1 MSVCK
6 QRLVKVVPKLLV
18 VEDDAELA
26 GQVSDWL
33 ADQGYQ
39 VERANTGEDALQLLS
54 NFKYD
59 VLLLDWSLPGISGL
73 EVLKKHRQSGGMS
86 LALFITGK
94 GDIDSKEMGLNFGAD
109 DYLVKPFDMRELS
122 ARLKT
127 IMRRPQFLLPDEL
140 RIGDI
145 MLNPSLHKL
154 RIAEQEIRLMPKESA
169 LLEYLMRHPNRVYSS
184 KDLLDAVWPSEK
196 EATTDTVRSWMRN
209 LRKKLGT
216 AGREDFVKTIPASG
230 YVIECDLESLSG

>member
-1 MSVCK
+1 M
-6 QRLVKVVPKLLV
+6 PKLLI

-26 GQVSDWL
+26 NQVADWL
-33 ADQGYQ
+33 RDQGYQ
-39 VERANTGEDALQLLS
+39 IEKASTGEDALQLLS

-59 VLLLDWSLPGISGL
+59 VLLLDWTLPGISGL
-73 EVLKKHRQSGGMS
+73 EVLKQHRQAGGMS

-94 GDIDSKEMGLNFGAD
+94 GDIESKEKGLGIGAD

-154 RIAEQEIRLMPKESA
+154 RIGEHEVRLMPKESA

-209 LRKKLGT
+209 LRKKLGS
-216 AGREDFVKTIPASG
+216 ASREDFVKTIPASG
-230 YVIECDLESLSG
+230 YVIECDMEALS

>member
-1 MSVCK
+1 MA
-6 QRLVKVVPKLLV
+6 KLLV
-18 VEDDAELA
+18 VENDAQLA
-26 GQVSDWL
+26 NQVVDWL
-33 ADQGYQ
+33 AEQGYQ
-39 VERANTGEDALQLLS
+39 VEKASNGEDALQLLS

-59 VLLLDWSLPGISGL
+59 VLLLDWNLPGMSGL
-73 EVLKKHRQSGGMS
+73 ELLKRHRQAGGMS

-94 GDIDSKEMGLNFGAD
+94 GDIDSKEKGLEIGAD

-122 ARLKT
+122 ARLKS
-127 IMRRPQFLLPDEL
+127 IMRRPQFILPDEL
-140 RIGDI
+140 RVGDV

-154 RIAEQEIRLMPKESA
+154 KIGEQEIRLMPKESA

-216 AGREDFVKTIPASG
+216 AQREDFVKTIPSSG
-230 YVIECDLESLSG
+230 YVIECDMDALS

>member
-1 MSVCK
+1 M
-6 QRLVKVVPKLLV
+6 LVLVVAKLLV
-18 VEDDAELA
+18 VEDDAQLA
-26 GQVSDWL
+26 NQVVDWL
-33 ADQGYQ
+33 TDQGYQ
-39 VERANTGEDALQLLS
+39 VERVSTGEDALQLLS

-59 VLLLDWSLPGISGL
+59 VLLLDWNLPGLSGL
-73 EVLKKHRQSGGMS
+73 ELLKRHRQAGGMS

-94 GDIDSKEMGLNFGAD
+94 GDIESKEKGLGIGAD

-154 RIAEQEIRLMPKESA
+154 RVGEQEVRLMPKESA

-209 LRKKLGT
+209 LRKKLAT
-216 AGREDFVKTIPASG
+216 ASREDFVKTIPSSG
-230 YVIECDLESLSG
+230 YVIECDLEALS

>member
-1 MSVCK
+1 MA
-6 QRLVKVVPKLLV
+6 KLLV
-18 VEDDAELA
+18 VEDDAQLA
-26 GQVSDWL
+26 NQVVDWL
-33 ADQGYQ
+33 AEQGYQ
-39 VERANTGEDALQLLS
+39 VEKASNGEDALQLLS

-59 VLLLDWSLPGISGL
+59 VLLLDWNLPGMSGL
-73 EVLKKHRQSGGMS
+73 ELLKRHRQAGGMS

-94 GDIDSKEMGLNFGAD
+94 GDIDSKEKGLEIGAD

-122 ARLKT
+122 ARLKS
-127 IMRRPQFLLPDEL
+127 IMRRPQFILPDEL
-140 RIGDI
+140 RVGDV

-154 RIAEQEIRLMPKESA
+154 KIGEQEIRLMPKESA

-216 AGREDFVKTIPASG
+216 AQREDFVKTIPSSG
-230 YVIECDLESLSG
+230 YVIECDMDALS

>member
-1 MSVCK
+1 VA
-6 QRLVKVVPKLLV
+6 KLLV
-18 VEDDAELA
+18 VEDDAQLA
-26 GQVSDWL
+26 NQVVDWL
-33 ADQGYQ
+33 AEQGYQ
-39 VERANTGEDALQLLS
+39 VEKVSNGEDALQLLS

-59 VLLLDWSLPGISGL
+59 VLLLDWNLPGMSGL
-73 EVLKKHRQSGGMS
+73 ELLKRHRQAGGMS

-94 GDIDSKEMGLNFGAD
+94 GDIDSKEKGLEIGAD

-122 ARLKT
+122 ARLKS
-127 IMRRPQFLLPDEL
+127 IMRRPQFILPDEL
-140 RIGDI
+140 RVGEV

-154 RIAEQEIRLMPKESA
+154 KIGEKEIRLMPKESA

-216 AGREDFVKTIPASG
+216 AQREDFVKTIPSSG
-230 YVIECDLESLSG
+230 YVIECDMDALS

>member
-1 MSVCK
+1 MA
-6 QRLVKVVPKLLV
+6 KLLV
-18 VEDDAELA
+18 VEDDAQLA
-26 GQVSDWL
+26 NQVVDWL
-33 ADQGYQ
+33 AEQGYQ
-39 VERANTGEDALQLLS
+39 VEKVSNGEDALQLLS

-59 VLLLDWSLPGISGL
+59 VLLLDWNLPGMSGL
-73 EVLKKHRQSGGMS
+73 ELLKRHRQAGGMS

-94 GDIDSKEMGLNFGAD
+94 GDIDSKEKGLEIGAD

-122 ARLKT
+122 ARLKS
-127 IMRRPQFLLPDEL
+127 IMRRPQFILPDEL
-140 RIGDI
+140 RVGEV

-154 RIAEQEIRLMPKESA
+154 KIGEKEIRLMPKESA

-216 AGREDFVKTIPASG
+216 AQREDFVKTIPSSG
-230 YVIECDLESLSG
+230 YVIECDMDALS

>member
-1 MSVCK
+1 MA
-6 QRLVKVVPKLLV
+6 KLLV
-18 VEDDAELA
+18 VEDDAQLA
-26 GQVSDWL
+26 NQVVDWL
-33 ADQGYQ
+33 AGQGYQ
-39 VERANTGEDALQLLS
+39 VEKASNGEDALQLIS

-59 VLLLDWSLPGISGL
+59 VLLLDWNLPGMSGL
-73 EVLKKHRQSGGMS
+73 ELLKRHRQAGGMS

-94 GDIDSKEMGLNFGAD
+94 GDIDSKEKGLEIGAD

-127 IMRRPQFLLPDEL
+127 IMRRPQFILPDEL
-140 RIGDI
+140 RIGDV

-154 RIAEQEIRLMPKESA
+154 KIGEQDIRLMPKESA

-216 AGREDFVKTIPASG
+216 AQREDFVKTIPSSG
-230 YVIECDLESLSG
+230 YVIECDMEALS

>member
-1 MSVCK
+1 MA
-6 QRLVKVVPKLLV
+6 KLLV
-18 VEDDAELA
+18 VEDDPQLA
-26 GQVSDWL
+26 NQVVDWL
-33 ADQGYQ
+33 TEQGYQ
-39 VERANTGEDALQLLS
+39 VERVATGEDALQLLS

-59 VLLLDWSLPGISGL
+59 VLLLDWNLPGLSGL
-73 EVLKKHRQSGGMS
+73 ELLKRHRQSGGMS

-94 GDIDSKEMGLNFGAD
+94 GDIESKEKGLGIGAD

-154 RIAEQEIRLMPKESA
+154 RIGEQEVRLMPKESA

-184 KDLLDAVWPSEK
+184 KDLLDAVWPSEN

-216 AGREDFVKTIPASG
+216 ASREDFVKTIPSSG
-230 YVIECDLESLSG
+230 YVIECDLEALT

>member
-1 MSVCK
+1 MI
-6 QRLVKVVPKLLV
+6 VVPKLLI
-18 VEDDAELA
+18 VEDDAGMA
-26 GQVSDWL
+26 GQIADWL
-33 ADQGYQ
+33 KEQGYQ
-39 VERANTGEDALQLLS
+39 VETASTGEDALQLLS

-59 VLLLDWSLPGISGL
+59 VLLLDWTLPGLSGC
-73 EVLKKHRQSGGMS
+73 EVLKRHRQAGGMS

-94 GDIDSKEMGLNFGAD
+94 GDIDSKEKGLEIGAD

-154 RIAEQEIRLMPKESA
+154 RVGALEIRLMPKETA

-196 EATTDTVRSWMRN
+196 EASTDTVRSWMRN

-216 AGREDFVKTIPASG
+216 ADREDFVKTIPASG
-230 YVIECDLESLSG
+230 YVIECEFE

>member
-1 MSVCK
+1 M
-6 QRLVKVVPKLLV
+6 PKLLI

-26 GQVSDWL
+26 NQVADWL
-33 ADQGYQ
+33 TEQGYQ
-39 VERANTGEDALQLLS
+39 VEKTATGEDALQLLS

-59 VLLLDWSLPGISGL
+59 VLLLDWSLPGLSGL
-73 EVLKKHRQSGGMS
+73 EVLKRHRESGGMS

-94 GDIDSKEMGLNFGAD
+94 GDIDSKEKGLNIGAD

-127 IMRRPQFLLPDEL
+127 ILRRPQFLLPDEL
-140 RIGDI
+140 RIGEI

-154 RIAEQEIRLMPKESA
+154 HVGDKEVRLMPKESA
-169 LLEYLMRHPNRVYSS
+169 LLEFLMRHPNRVYSS

-216 AGREDFVKTIPASG
+216 ADREDFVKTIPASG
-230 YVIECDLESLSG
+230 YVIECDLESMS